1 MLPGIC
7 RAETTFCLGMS
18 EPQAGSDLAAVRT
31 RAERVPGGWRLNGH
45 KIWTSHAHHATHIYV
60 LARTSEGARKHEGL
74 SEVLVDIGPG
84 VSAEPIVD
92 LAGEHH
98 FNEVRLEDVFVPE
111 HRLLGTEGRGWQQVV
126 SHTAHR
132 LHGAI
137 GLTQEHPLHRHT
149 LLLWEWRDRPD
160 GAHADAEALGRL
172 ALTEGPDVV
181 WNSLTTPAL

>member
-1 MLPGIC
+1 VAAHWIADRQIGPSVLRHGTPELQAEMLPGIC

-31 RAERVPGGWRLNGH
+31 RAKRVPGGWRL
-45 KIWTSHAHHATHIYV
+45 
-60 LARTSEGARKHEGL
+60 
-74 SEVLVDIGPG
+74 
-84 VSAEPIVD
+84 
-92 LAGEHH
+92 
-98 FNEVRLEDVFVPE
+98 VRLEDVFVPE

-160 GAHADAEALGRL
+160 GAHADAEARGRL